1 MSDTS
6 DLSATRTSTASASR
20 TGIDGSGADGSGADG
35 SGADEYKP
43 YPRERT
49 RNPFIGGKMTV
60 LGVSFHGGR
69 ILSAS
74 QLDWFTVLPPKG
86 FGVLTTTGRKSGKK
100 RRKCVRAIR
109 RGEQVY
115 IVSIGGARAAWL
127 KNLQADPRVS
137 LRIRGGRFKGSAR
150 ELGEGPEVEPAKTAY
165 CETVNP
171 FDYAECAL
179 WRRGRPS
186 RARIVDLHRGWF
198 KEGTPLVVEL
208 ER

>member
-1 MSDTS
+1 MSRRSTTP
-6 DLSATRTSTASASR
+6 TRASGPGASK
-20 TGIDGSGADGSGADG
+20 TDIDRPGADPADIDS

-100 RRKCVRAIR
+100 RRKCIRAIR
-109 RGEQVY
+109 RGEHVY

-127 KNLQADPRVS
+127 KNLQANPRVS
-137 LRIRGGRFKGSAR
+137 LRIRGGRFKGRAR
-150 ELGEGPEVEPAKTAY
+150 ELGEEPEVELAKTAY

-186 RARIVDLHRGWF
+186 RAKIVDLHRGWF

-208 ER
+208 GR

>member
-6 DLSATRTSTASASR
+6 DLSATPTSTAGASR
-20 TGIDGSGADGSGADG
+20 TGIDGPSAE
-35 SGADEYKP
+35 EYKP

-100 RRKCVRAIR
+100 RRKCIRAIR

-150 ELGEGPEVEPAKTAY
+150 ELGEGPEVELAKTAY

-186 RARIVDLHRGWF
+186 RAKIVDLHRGWF